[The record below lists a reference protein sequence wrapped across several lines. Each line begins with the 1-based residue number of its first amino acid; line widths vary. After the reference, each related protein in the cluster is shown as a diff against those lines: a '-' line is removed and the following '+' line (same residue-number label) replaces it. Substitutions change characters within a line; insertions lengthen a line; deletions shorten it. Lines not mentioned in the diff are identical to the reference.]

1 MLVNWVYVIQP
12 MLGAMKEAQGPA
24 AMAAVGGVVGGL
36 IGGLVSLAYPIVLL
50 VFMRRPAVRAALA
63 PPDAA

>member
-1 MLVNWVYVIQP
+1 

-24 AMAAVGGVVGGL
+24 AMAAVGVVVGGL